1 MKLRG
6 SHTAATMCAIVA
18 LAINLRPVMATVGP
32 LLDQIQAATGLG
44 HSAASLMTTL
54 PIAVMGLGAW
64 LGGAL
69 QRRGRER
76 AYVAFAI
83 AIIAAACG
91 ARALLNT
98 GSGLLMTAL
107 AAGVGIS
114 LVQTLLP
121 GFIKRTWGQRA
132 GRAMGLYVTGIMGGA
147 ALAAAMAARLADLF
161 GWSSALAIWS
171 LPALFA
177 LPLWLSSVP
186 RPAEPDL
193 TDDPRGTR
201 AEPVWRKLRA
211 WELML
216 FFGVGTGA
224 YTLVLAWLP
233 PFYIELGWSRAQAG
247 DLLAAVTVAEVIAGL
262 AVSKWV
268 DAIPDRR
275 QPLLLVLAMLLG
287 GLICL
292 RLAPQSLALLASSLL
307 GFGIGALFPL
317 SLIVTLDHADDPTR
331 AGELA
336 AFVQGGGYL
345 VASLAPLGAG
355 AIRDR
360 FADLSCAWMVMACG
374 TVFLALLCMRF
385 SPGTS
390 LKFVR
395 TRS

>member
-6 SHTAATMCAIVA
+6 SHTAATMCAVVA

-54 PIAVMGLGAW
+54 PTAVMGLGAL

-76 AYVAFAI
+76 GYVAFAI

-98 GSGLLMTAL
+98 GPGLLMTAL
-107 AAGVGIS
+107 AAGIGIS

-186 RPAEPDL
+186 RPAEPDPM
-193 TDDPRGTR
+193 DDPRGTR

-275 QPLLLVLAMLLG
+275 QPLLFVLAMLLG

-292 RLAPQSLALLASSLL
+292 RVAPQSLALLASSLL

-331 AGELA
+331 AGDLA

-360 FADLSCAWMVMACG
+360 FADLSSAWMAMACG

-385 SPGTS
+385 SPRTS
-390 LKFVR
+390 LTFMR

>member
-1 MKLRG
+1 MTCRP
-6 SHTAATMCAIVA
+6 SRTAVTMCAVVA
-18 LAINLRPVMATVGP
+18 LAISLRPVMATVGP
-32 LLDQIQAATGLG
+32 LLDQIQAATGLD
-44 HSAASLMTTL
+44 HSAASLMTSL
-54 PIAVMGLGAW
+54 PIAVMGLGAL

-69 QRRGRER
+69 QRSGHER
-76 AYVAFAI
+76 TYVAIAI

-91 ARALLNT
+91 ARALLST

-107 AAGVGIS
+107 AAGIGIAA
-114 LVQTLLP
+114 VQTLLP

-147 ALAAAMAARLADLF
+147 ALAAAMAARLAALF
-161 GWSSALAIWS
+161 GWSGALAFWS
-171 LPALFA
+171 LPALIA
-177 LPLWLSSVP
+177 LPLWLFCVQKSVSP
-186 RPAEPDL
+186 HSM
-193 TDDPRGTR
+193 DDTR
-201 AEPVWRKLRA
+201 ARRTEPVWRTLRA

-224 YTLVLAWLP
+224 YALVLAWLP
-233 PFYIELGWSRAQAG
+233 PFYIELGWSRAHSG
-247 DLLAAVTVAEVIAGL
+247 DLLAAVTAAEVIAGL
-262 AVSKWV
+262 SVSAWV
-268 DAIPDRR
+268 DALPDRR

-292 RLAPQSLALLASSLL
+292 LVAPQSLALLASTLL

-317 SLIVTLDHADDPTR
+317 SLIVTLDHADDPAR

-360 FADLSCAWMVMACG
+360 FADLSSAWMTMAGG
-374 TVFLALLCMRF
+374 TIFLALLCTRF
-385 SPGTS
+385 SPAAS
-390 LKFVR
+390 IRFMR
-395 TRS
+395 TRA